1 MNFRIL
7 KKPRGY
13 IVEKEI
19 SYWTLFG
26 LKYKWVTYIK
36 SSGLDCPWHHST
48 YEFAMKSLLEEV
60 KIQTIKNANF
70 SIP

>member
-1 MNFRIL
+1 MNFRIV

-26 LKYKWVTYIK
+26 LKYKWITYIK
-36 SSGLDCPWHHST
+36 SAGLDCPWHHST
-48 YEFAMKSLLEEV
+48 YEFAMKSLLIEV
-60 KIQTIKNANF
+60 EKETNAEGF
-70 SIP
+70 LAII